1 MRNLLI
7 ICAIAFGFMACE
19 KPAGEGGTSV
29 IEGQVYKISTTE
41 VVINELDSLGN
52 LDTTYIIID
61 TLKTPQLDVSK
72 DVFIIYSDDEGSVYD
87 DKFSTDYNGKYRFE
101 YLRKGNYIIY
111 TYADSS
117 QSMPNPPI
125 AVDNLLKYE
134 YPVFKQITI
143 SSNNS
148 TNTLDDFII
157 EKNQ

>member
-1 MRNLLI
+1 MKNFLI
-7 ICAIAFGFMACE
+7 ICAIAIGFTACE

-61 TLKTPQLDVSK
+61 TLKIPQLDVGK

-87 DKFSTDYNGKYRFE
+87 DKFRTDYNGKYLFE
-101 YLRKGNYIIY
+101 YLRKGNYTIY

-148 TNTLDDFII
+148 TYTLDDFVI